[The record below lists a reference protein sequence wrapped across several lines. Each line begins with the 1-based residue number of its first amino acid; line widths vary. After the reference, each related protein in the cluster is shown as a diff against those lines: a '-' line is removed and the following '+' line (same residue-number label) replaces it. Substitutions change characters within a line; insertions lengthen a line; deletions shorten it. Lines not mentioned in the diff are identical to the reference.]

1 MLILKTSYT
10 IFQWIDYLLL
20 SLCWL
25 VIIRAFLSFAP
36 LFRMKHY
43 QFSRIVY
50 QITDPFMIPIENAVY
65 KYVDLGQVD
74 ISPLV
79 AIILMQI
86 FRRFLFKVLY
96 LLMI

>member
-1 MLILKTSYT
+1 MLNLRTGYMAFQLIDS
-10 IFQWIDYLLL
+10 IFLVLYW
-20 SLCWL
+20 
-25 VIIRAFLSFAP
+25 VIIARAFLSFAP

-50 QITDPFMIPIENAVY
+50 QITDPFMIPLEKFMY
-65 KYVDLGQVD
+65 KHVHLGQVD

-79 AIILMQI
+79 AIILLQVLKQ
-86 FRRFLFKVLY
+86 FLFKILY